1 MSDASTQHPETI
13 FDRYRLSD
21 LPRYGKTFVGVFTA
35 LMLLVCLWAVWIFY
49 ETKGKISQGTQP
61 TYMQVDQVAVDS
73 AAISEEIKQDLAE
86 IVADSEA
93 VHAPVWDS
101 MHAGEEHR
109 LDSAEVSRIALLALA
124 QKQAALDAEKMS
136 SESNFKHNLELAH
149 THINGQTLLFFAI
162 GLVFLFTSVSPTTKR
177 VIFWLFGV
185 CIVLHVAGLT
195 GQGTHWL
202 WDDLLAVSGVLMLI
216 VIAYMALLIFVD
228 LAKSPR
234 TSKS

>member
-1 MSDASTQHPETI
+1 M
-13 FDRYRLSD
+13 
-21 LPRYGKTFVGVFTA
+21 
-35 LMLLVCLWAVWIFY
+35 
-49 ETKGKISQGTQP
+49 
-61 TYMQVDQVAVDS
+61 
-73 AAISEEIKQDLAE
+73 
-86 IVADSEA
+86 
-93 VHAPVWDS
+93 
-101 MHAGEEHR
+101 
-109 LDSAEVSRIALLALA
+109 
-124 QKQAALDAEKMS
+124 
-136 SESNFKHNLELAH
+136 AH

-202 WDDLLAVSGVLMLI
+202 WDDLLAVSGALMLI

-234 TSKS
+234 TSRS